1 MKRLPTS
8 RFTPPRIVVAALL
21 AGLLAWG
28 PAVAQAAELN
38 RFFSVRRTLGA
49 GFLGGAVMLTMKG
62 LDYRQQADDLYDR
75 YNASSDADEAS
86 RLYQRT
92 TNRDVKSQVTLALAA
107 AFAVGGVRLILS
119 EQPRRS
125 QHPAVTAAPDR
136 AGLHLGAR
144 MDFRRLGLGLT
155 RRFF

>member
-1 MKRLPTS
+1 MKRLPRS
-8 RFTPPRIVVAALL
+8 RFSPPRIVVAALF
-21 AGLLAWG
+21 AWLLAWG
-28 PAVAQAAELN
+28 PAAAQAAELKS
-38 RFFSVRRTLGA
+38 FFGVRRTLGV

-75 YNASSDADEAS
+75 YNASSDEAEVA

-107 AFAVGGVRLILS
+107 AFAVSGVRLILS
-119 EQPRRS
+119 EQPRKTH
-125 QHPAVTAAPDR
+125 QPAVTAAPDR

-144 MDFRRLGLGLT
+144 LDVRRLGLGLT